1 VGRRRHFVHL
11 VDPERFATRLQAFVE
26 HGDRVS

>member
-1 VGRRRHFVHL
+1 VGRRGHFVHL